1 MLGFWLFSDIVRR
14 IDFFVFVYEGVFS
27 EKFNGWFWY
36 ENNYYNYCCINFI
49 VYILWCLNFNYCY
62 IYIFYVWIR
71 ECFYVIYDG
80 IFEIVMNFKIVNNRM
95 FRVGEIFIRIDR
107 DDMFG

>member
-1 MLGFWLFSDIVRR
+1 MLGFWLFSEIVRR
-14 IDFFVFVYEGVFS
+14 IVFFFFVYEGVFS
-27 EKFNGWFWY
+27 KKFNGWFWY
-36 ENNYYNYCCINFI
+36 ENNYYNYFCINFI

-62 IYIFYVWIR
+62 VYIFYVWIR

-80 IFEIVMNFKIVNNRM
+80 IFEIVMNFKIVNRM
-95 FRVGEIFIRIDR
+95 FRVGEIYIRIDR

>member
-1 MLGFWLFSDIVRR
+1 MRVCLVKSLMVGFGMKI
-14 IDFFVFVYEGVFS
+14 II
-27 EKFNGWFWY
+27 
-36 ENNYYNYCCINFI
+36 YYNYCCINFI

-62 IYIFYVWIR
+62 VCIFYVWIR

-95 FRVGEIFIRIDR
+95 FRVGEIYIRIDR